1 MENALCSIVKAIVDE
16 PEDISLNII
25 ESEYVLMYELSVGN
39 KNLGKVIGKK
49 GENINAL
56 RTLLS
61 AMVAK
66 EGSDKRSILEVIE

>member
-49 GENINAL
+49 GKNINAL